1 MWALAKIKAYQSIK
15 EPFIHVDGDVFIWT
29 KIDESLR
36 DHELI
41 VQNEETTTGYYG
53 KMWRDIRHAISYMP
67 EEMKRYDLHIDNK
80 AYNMGILGGTD
91 IDFIQRYTYKE
102 YTTECTSLLE
112 QDYMR
117 KLVLGKV
124 QLPKK
129 ISVLMR
135 EVTSLGK
142 SWELQQLLSTNLNN
156 SY

>member
-41 VQNEETTTGYYG
+41 VQNEETTTDYYG

-80 AYNMGILGGTD
+80 AIIWAFLEVQILILFSD
-91 IDFIQRYTYKE
+91 IPIRH
-102 YTTECTSLLE
+102 LIL
-112 QDYMR
+112 
-117 KLVLGKV
+117 
-124 QLPKK
+124 
-129 ISVLMR
+129 
-135 EVTSLGK
+135 
-142 SWELQQLLSTNLNN
+142 
-156 SY
+156 